1 MGLIIARRRQF
12 NNRSNDPYGITLV
25 DLFLRLEH
33 EENDFGFSFSFFSM
47 CIERKLGR
55 RIVEIVVRLRFLNER
70 IQWLELLVDEGISSI
85 FYCRLIEMEWSNGR
99 IKMLLRWN
107 FDVWILIVWVFV
119 KGLDLVDLFGI
130 WIWWKMEYEAMVYEF
145 NGNLM
150 EKCSL
155 LNWKRIYLIKY
166 IKIYG

>member
-12 NNRSNDPYGITLV
+12 NNRSNDPYGITLTDTFV
-25 DLFLRLEH
+25 SIGARGKWFWFLF
-33 EENDFGFSFSFFSM
+33 FFLFYVYREK
-47 CIERKLGR
+47 IRKKNRGNYR
-55 RIVEIVVRLRFLNER
+55 EIKIFEWKNPMIGTFNWRKNFVHFLLP
-70 IQWLELLVDEGISSI
+70 IDWG
-85 FYCRLIEMEWSNGR
+85 SNGR
-99 IKMLLRWN
+99 IKMLLRWS

>member
-1 MGLIIARRRQF
+1 MGFIIARRRQF
-12 NNRSNDPYGITLV
+12 NNRSNDPYGITLADTFV
-25 DLFLRLEH
+25 SIGVRGKWFWFLFFFLFYVYREKIRKKNRGNCR
-33 EENDFGFSFSFFSM
+33 EIKIFEWNNPMIGTFSW
-47 CIERKLGR
+47 R
-55 RIVEIVVRLRFLNER
+55 RNFVHFLLP
-70 IQWLELLVDEGISSI
+70 IDWD
-85 FYCRLIEMEWSNGR
+85 SNGR